1 MSTSLLL
8 VDLAI
13 VALLALIAL
22 VVHLGR
28 RGRAGNASTHGVVDF
43 AFGLLITV
51 AIACIMV
58 WLAGVVPSFR

>member
-8 VDLAI
+8 VDLAV
-13 VALLALIAL
+13 VALMALVGL
-22 VVHLGR
+22 VVHVGR
-28 RGRAGNASTHGVVDF
+28 RSRLGDRPTHGMVDL
-43 AFGLLITV
+43 AFGVLITV

>member
-1 MSTSLLL
+1 MSTTLLL

-13 VALLALIAL
+13 VAILALVAV
-22 VVHLGR
+22 VVHVGR
-28 RGRAGNASTHGVVDF
+28 RARAGNTPTRGVVDL
-43 AFGLLITV
+43 AFGVLITV